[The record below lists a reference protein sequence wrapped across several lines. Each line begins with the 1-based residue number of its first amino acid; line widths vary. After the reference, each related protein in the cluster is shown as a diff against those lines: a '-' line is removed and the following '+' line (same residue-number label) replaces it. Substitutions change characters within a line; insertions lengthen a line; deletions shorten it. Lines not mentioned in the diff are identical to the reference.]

1 MSLLARLVRR
11 ARRYARSSRRPA
23 DALLPRCSFKDAV
36 ATIRRTTVEF
46 QYQLIITRAYEEGE
60 AELLD
65 LDAESKFS
73 AIASRSASSLRTA
86 HPSAPL
92 GHNRS

>member
-1 MSLLARLVRR
+1 MIS
-11 ARRYARSSRRPA
+11 RS
-23 DALLPRCSFKDAV
+23 DSFKDAV

-65 LDAESKFS
+65 LDAESTF
-73 AIASRSASSLRTA
+73 
-86 HPSAPL
+86 
-92 GHNRS
+92 